1 MTMSRLAQVPSH
13 TSLLVDMFLDMISH
27 NTQGHRV
34 PPGLNFKNK
43 SGHFLFHDKV
53 APYLEGFTT
62 RVCANVLTP
71 HGGGA
76 GSNNATESQNK
87 ITHKQMP
94 VRKAPVAHVKDMMT
108 HMHMVS
114 IADTAFNDGMRRDIW
129 HHDLMIAVAR
139 LRQWQPYPACPTCTF
154 NLVDCSFLE
163 NVYIESLDPA
173 QMCYAPSAAGGRLD
187 RVLDFQKA
195 MQSAQLRC
203 IVMPTFKTMQTM
215 INNYPEVFQTHK
227 EMAAAERVMLIKDFL
242 SSPTKKPKAGPS
254 WLASF
259 LGCHN
264 VGSKLALEDMT
275 LTEWYDLVH
284 SFALM
289 PPLTDQDT
297 VARYLGR
304 LEKGIPIRD
313 KSSNREGNGCQ
324 VHWEKVPDTGIYY
337 CLCPDHLLRGICLHV
352 MLWLVSNNIISL
364 PAKWSAETIAGPS
377 IKGRDRHYVDGS
389 ALVRDPQPKVSR
401 HALARMARTG
411 LDPRSH
417 EHTSLAL
424 ISCLGTINIET
435 DSVRK
440 YTADQYKHGQKS
452 KAKVQGTSTSKKL
465 QPKRRL
471 TTIDE
476 SQDESLSEN
485 GQTPTKRKRKQRKK
499 QVRKTRT
506 QTDSDEG
513 VSHSESQP
521 CSSMVLGKE
530 AAAQVGQKLPKT
542 STKVG
547 QKLPRK
553 SGRKA
558 GKQADVDESVFES
571 QDETLSQNK
580 RPNLVSQQGNEAQR
594 HEDVSQPCSSKQDGK
609 KDGKKG
615 GTQSEQA
622 SGGTVG
628 GASKV
633 SRPKKQVKGHVHV
646 APRGQAL
653 SREPASAKY
662 VKVLSMHTLSR
673 QDKMSILRVMMQGEA
688 DQSLQ
693 VILEDR
699 LCDKQCDLDGLCK
712 FLQDY

>member
-1 MTMSRLAQVPSH
+1 
-13 TSLLVDMFLDMISH
+13 
-27 NTQGHRV
+27 
-34 PPGLNFKNK
+34 
-43 SGHFLFHDKV
+43 
-53 APYLEGFTT
+53 
-62 RVCANVLTP
+62 
-71 HGGGA
+71 
-76 GSNNATESQNK
+76 
-87 ITHKQMP
+87 
-94 VRKAPVAHVKDMMT
+94 
-108 HMHMVS
+108 
-114 IADTAFNDGMRRDIW
+114 
-129 HHDLMIAVAR
+129 
-139 LRQWQPYPACPTCTF
+139 
-154 NLVDCSFLE
+154 
-163 NVYIESLDPA
+163 
-173 QMCYAPSAAGGRLD
+173 
-187 RVLDFQKA
+187 
-195 MQSAQLRC
+195 
-203 IVMPTFKTMQTM
+203 
-215 INNYPEVFQTHK
+215 
-227 EMAAAERVMLIKDFL
+227 
-242 SSPTKKPKAGPS
+242 
-254 WLASF
+254 
-259 LGCHN
+259 
-264 VGSKLALEDMT
+264 
-275 LTEWYDLVH
+275 
-284 SFALM
+284 
-289 PPLTDQDT
+289 
-297 VARYLGR
+297 
-304 LEKGIPIRD
+304 
-313 KSSNREGNGCQ
+313 
-324 VHWEKVPDTGIYY
+324 
-337 CLCPDHLLRGICLHV
+337 
-352 MLWLVSNNIISL
+352 
-364 PAKWSAETIAGPS
+364 
-377 IKGRDRHYVDGS
+377 
-389 ALVRDPQPKVSR
+389 
-401 HALARMARTG
+401 MARTG

-476 SQDESLSEN
+476 SQDESLSDN
-485 GQTPTKRKRKQRKK
+485 GQTPTKRKRKQRKKETGKK

-521 CSSMVLGKE
+521 WSSMVLGKE

-673 QDKMSILRVMMQGEA
+673 EDKMSILRVMMQGEA